1 MSASLHDTIAAAI
14 RSVLSD
20 TGRSAC
26 EIRPASLLAGDLGLD
41 SLDLA
46 QTIVILER
54 TLGVD
59 PFRQTPSPG
68 ARPRLRTFADLCGV
82 YENLPPDDPPA
93 SPPDSSPPDSLGKR

>member
-1 MSASLHDTIAAAI
+1 MPATLHDTIAAAI

-20 TGRSAC
+20 TGRTAS
-26 EIRPASLLAGDLGLD
+26 EINPASLLAADLGLD

-59 PFRQTPSPG
+59 PFRTLPADG
-68 ARPRLRTFADLCGV
+68 NRPPLRTVQDLCLI
-82 YENLPPDDPPA
+82 YERVPLADRAIPPEPSQP
-93 SPPDSSPPDSLGKR
+93 

>member
-1 MSASLHDTIAAAI
+1 MPASLHDTIAAAI

-20 TGRSAC
+20 TGRSAQ
-26 EIRPASLLAGDLGLD
+26 EIGPASLLGGDLGLD

-59 PFRQTPSPG
+59 PFRSSLSGG
-68 ARPRLRTFADLCGV
+68 ARPRLRTFADLCSA
-82 YENLPPDDPPA
+82 YENLPPADPPA
-93 SPPDSSPPDSLGKR
+93 TSPHAPPDQP

>member
-1 MSASLHDTIAAAI
+1 MPATLHDTIAAAI

-20 TGRSAC
+20 SGRGAS

-59 PFRQTPSPG
+59 PFR
-68 ARPRLRTFADLCGV
+68 A
-82 YENLPPDDPPA
+82 LPPDGSRPSLRTVQDLCLVYERVQPSA
-93 SPPDSSPPDSLGKR
+93 SPAASAPAIPSDPSQP

>member
-1 MSASLHDTIAAAI
+1 MPASLHDTIAAAI

-20 TGRSAC
+20 TGRSAR

-59 PFRQTPSPG
+59 PFRLTPSPG
-68 ARPRLRTFADLCGV
+68 ARPRLRTFADLCGA

-93 SPPDSSPPDSLGKR
+93 SPSDSSPPDSLGQP

>member
-1 MSASLHDTIAAAI
+1 MPATLHDTIAAAI

-20 TGRSAC
+20 TGRTAS
-26 EIRPASLLAGDLGLD
+26 EISPSSLLAGDLGLD

-59 PFRQTPSPG
+59 PFR
-68 ARPRLRTFADLCGV
+68 A
-82 YENLPPDDPPA
+82 LPPDGSRPSLRTVQDLCLVYERVPPSAPPA
-93 SPPDSSPPDSLGKR
+93 ASAHAIPPEPSQP